1 MRLSVIKRF
10 IHIWFFK
17 NQLKKINSRIISYS
31 YLFCCLL
38 FLYFIPFFI
47 LGVFDVLDMP
57 SFLMMIIFMVLAYV
71 VVIPR
76 LSKLRLK
83 FRKRWMQIIDII
95 VVSWFF
101 PLIFVCVLFVFL
113 YIVGRIDGADRIDS
127 KERICCFAVPIYTM
141 FLIYFRFLYY
151 KHIEAVAAK
160 DDEEKRQKEIVSIV
174 DNDVHPTYSNN
185 KSHCNE

>member
-1 MRLSVIKRF
+1 MRPSVIKRF

-17 NQLKKINSRIISYS
+17 NQLKKIDSRTISYS

-38 FLYFIPFFI
+38 SLYFIPFFI

-83 FRKRWMQIIDII
+83 FRKRWMQIIDVV

-101 PLIFVCVLFVFL
+101 PLIFACVLFVFL

-127 KERICCFAVPIYTM
+127 KERICCFFVSLYTT
-141 FLIYFRFLYY
+141 FLIYFRSLYY

-160 DDEEKRQKEIVSIV
+160 DDEEKRQKKLRT
-174 DNDVHPTYSNN
+174 NA
-185 KSHCNE
+185 